1 MRKKIAIF
9 GSTGSIGTSTLN
21 VVRRNPDLYEVSAL
35 VAGNNLALLRR
46 QIREFSPR
54 HVYITDK
61 ENRELLHE
69 EFPALELYCG
79 GRQGLDAIARS
90 ADYDLGVSALV
101 GIAGLSPTMQMIQ
114 AGREVALANK
124 EVLVTG
130 GSLVMEAAARSGSRL
145 LTADSEHSAI
155 MQCLRGEN
163 PARVSKLLLTASG
176 GPFRER
182 AITDDITPEQA
193 LAHPTWKMGAK
204 ISIDS
209 ATMMN
214 KGFEIIEAMWL
225 FQVPVSQIEVVIHR
239 QSLVHSMVEFEDGT
253 IMASLSPAS
262 MEIPLAYA
270 LAFPDRLPAPARL
283 NLFDIGALY
292 FERPDFDKFPALRLA
307 MEAAE
312 AGLVAQIAL
321 NAADELLV
329 QAFLDK
335 KISFTDIS
343 RGLALAL
350 SLEAGP
356 APKTVDDI
364 LALDAQVRRR
374 LGEKLGLA

>member
-1 MRKKIAIF
+1 MKKRIAIF

-21 VVRRNPDLYEVSAL
+21 VVRRNPDLYEVSTL
-35 VAGNNLALLRR
+35 VAGNNLELLRR

-54 HVYITDK
+54 HVYISSND
-61 ENRELLHE
+61 NMELLHK
-69 EFPALELYCG
+69 EFPSLDLYCG
-79 GRQGLDAIARS
+79 GRKGLDDIALTD
-90 ADYDLGVSALV
+90 DYDMGVSALV
-101 GIAGLSPTMQMIQ
+101 GIAGLSPTMQMIKR
-114 AGREVALANK
+114 GREVALANK

-130 GSLVMEAAARSGSRL
+130 GSLVMETAAGSGSRL

-176 GPFRER
+176 GPFRDR
-182 AITDDITPEQA
+182 PITDDITPEQA

-225 FQVPVSQIEVVIHR
+225 FQVPVSRIEVVVHK

-253 IMASLSPAS
+253 IMASLAPAS

-292 FERPDFDKFPALRLA
+292 FEKPDYDKFPALRLA
-307 MEAAE
+307 MEAAK
-312 AGLVAQIAL
+312 AGPAAQIAL

-329 QAFLDK
+329 QAFLGK
-335 KISFTDIS
+335 KIRFTDIT

-350 SLEAGP
+350 SLDAGP
-356 APKTVDDI
+356 TPQTVDEI
-364 LALDAQVRRR
+364 LALDEQVRRR
-374 LGEKLGLA
+374 LAEKLGLS